1 VAKTT
6 IPVPRGI
13 TFEDVWAG
21 LMENR
26 QQLKELAEQYAEQR
40 AKQQEDIDRRT
51 KENDRRTKEN
61 DRRMKEH
68 DRLTKEI
75 RRNLEE
81 ATRLSKENSRQIGGL
96 HNSFGELAE
105 QMVVP
110 GIIRHFNKKGLYFG
124 SISTCGL
131 QILENGKVKTEVDI
145 LMENVDFLIA
155 VEVKSKPKEDDIEH
169 HIRRLEIV
177 REYRNKYHDTRKIHG
192 AIAGAIFTQE
202 VKRLTLKAGLY
213 VIEQSGDTMRVDV
226 PEGFVPREW

>member
-1 VAKTT
+1 MAKTT

-26 QQLKELAEQYAEQR
+26 QLLKDLAEQN
-40 AKQQEDIDRRT
+40 AKER
-51 KENDRRTKEN
+51 KETERELR
-61 DRRMKEH
+61 
-68 DRLTKEI
+68 
-75 RRNLEE
+75 E
-81 ATRLSKENSRQIGGL
+81 ATRLSKEVSRQMGGL

-110 GIIRHFNKKGLYFG
+110 GIIRHFNRKGYYLG
-124 SISTCGL
+124 SMSTCGL

-145 LMENVDFLIA
+145 LLENVDFLIA

-177 REYRNKYHDTRKIHG
+177 REYRNKFHDTRKIHG

-202 VKRLTLKAGLY
+202 VKRLTLEAGLY
-213 VIEQSGDTMRVDV
+213 VIEQSGDTMKIDV

>member
-26 QQLKELAEQYAEQR
+26 QLLKDLAEQN
-40 AKQQEDIDRRT
+40 AKER
-51 KENDRRTKEN
+51 KETERELR
-61 DRRMKEH
+61 
-68 DRLTKEI
+68 
-75 RRNLEE
+75 E
-81 ATRLSKENSRQIGGL
+81 ATRLSKEVSRQMGGL

-110 GIIRHFNKKGLYFG
+110 GIIRHFNRKGYYLG
-124 SISTCGL
+124 SMSTCGL

-145 LMENVDFLIA
+145 LLENVDFLIA

-177 REYRNKYHDTRKIHG
+177 REYRNKFHDTRKIHG

-202 VKRLTLKAGLY
+202 VKRLTLEAGLY
-213 VIEQSGDTMRVDV
+213 VIEQSGDTMKIDV

>member
-26 QQLKELAEQYAEQR
+26 QLLKDL
-40 AKQQEDIDRRT
+40 AKQNA
-51 KENDRRTKEN
+51 KERKETE
-61 DRRMKEH
+61 RELR
-68 DRLTKEI
+68 
-75 RRNLEE
+75 E
-81 ATRLSKENSRQIGGL
+81 ATRLSKEVSRQMGGL
-96 HNSFGELAE
+96 HRSFGELAE
-105 QMVVP
+105 QMVAP
-110 GIIRHFNKKGLYFG
+110 GIVRHFNEKGYYLG

-145 LMENVDFLIA
+145 LLENVEFLIA

-169 HIRRLEIV
+169 HIRRLELV
-177 REYRNKYHDTRKIHG
+177 REYRNKYNDTRKIHG
-192 AIAGAIFTQE
+192 AIAGAIFTQK
-202 VKRLTLKAGLY
+202 VKKLTLKAGLY